1 MFLFNLL
8 ADATGSGGDT
18 NTNTNTT
25 AQNGCLGM
33 PSWVMYVI
41 LGVILVA
48 WIVFSYFTNKK
59 RRAKAEAET
68 AKRNAIKPG
77 FKVTTI
83 GGIVGT
89 VVEVDE
95 ENNTFV
101 LQTGN
106 DEHPSL
112 LTFDKLAI
120 YNSVDPDEG
129 KEEPAEGEQV
139 EALSDDE
146 VFPENAGENVETP
159 SEDTPVEEKTEE
171 ESTAKN
177 VDGNDAE

>member
-8 ADATGSGGDT
+8 TEATGDGSGTSNSNASG
-18 NTNTNTT
+18 NQGSFFS
-25 AQNGCLGM
+25 QN
-33 PSWVMYVI
+33 PWVMWTI

-120 YNSVDPDEG
+120 YNSIDPDEG
-129 KEEPAEGEQV
+129 NEETAEGEQV

-171 ESTAKN
+171 ENTAEN

>member
-8 ADATGSGGDT
+8 TEATGDGSGTSNSNASG
-18 NTNTNTT
+18 NQGNFFS
-25 AQNGCLGM
+25 QN
-33 PSWVMYVI
+33 PWVMWTI

-171 ESTAKN
+171 ESTAEN

>member
-8 ADATGSGGDT
+8 TEATGNGSGTSNSNASG
-18 NTNTNTT
+18 NQGSFFS
-25 AQNGCLGM
+25 QN
-33 PSWVMYVI
+33 PWVMWTI

-171 ESTAKN
+171 ESTAEN

>member
-8 ADATGSGGDT
+8 TEATGDGSGTSNSNASG
-18 NTNTNTT
+18 NQGSFFS
-25 AQNGCLGM
+25 QN
-33 PSWVMYVI
+33 PWVMWTI

-120 YNSVDPDEG
+120 YNSIDHDEG
-129 KEEPAEGEQV
+129 NEETAEGEQV

-171 ESTAKN
+171 ENTAEN

>member
-8 ADATGSGGDT
+8 TEATGDGSGTSNSNASG
-18 NTNTNTT
+18 NQGSFFS
-25 AQNGCLGM
+25 QN
-33 PSWVMYVI
+33 PWVMWTI

-171 ESTAKN
+171 ENTAEN

>member
-8 ADATGSGGDT
+8 TEATGDGSGTSNSNASG
-18 NTNTNTT
+18 NQGSFFS
-25 AQNGCLGM
+25 QN
-33 PSWVMYVI
+33 PWVMWTI

-171 ESTAKN
+171 ESTAEN

>member
-8 ADATGSGGDT
+8 TEATGDGSGTSNSNASG
-18 NTNTNTT
+18 NQGSFFS
-25 AQNGCLGM
+25 QN
-33 PSWVMYVI
+33 PWVMWTI

-120 YNSVDPDEG
+120 YNSIDPDEG

-171 ESTAKN
+171 ESTAEN

>member
-8 ADATGSGGDT
+8 ADATGDGSGTSNSNASG
-18 NTNTNTT
+18 NQGSFLS
-25 AQNGCLGM
+25 QN
-33 PSWVMYVI
+33 PWVMWTI

-171 ESTAKN
+171 ESTAEN

>member
-59 RRAKAEAET
+59 RREKAEAET

-89 VVEVDE
+89 VV
-95 ENNTFV
+95 
-101 LQTGN
+101 
-106 DEHPSL
+106 
-112 LTFDKLAI
+112 
-120 YNSVDPDEG
+120 
-129 KEEPAEGEQV
+129 
-139 EALSDDE
+139 
-146 VFPENAGENVETP
+146 
-159 SEDTPVEEKTEE
+159 
-171 ESTAKN
+171 
-177 VDGNDAE
+177 

>member
-8 ADATGSGGDT
+8 DATTSGEGAAESSNKT
-18 NTNTNTT
+18 TT
-25 AQNGCLGM
+25 AAGCLGM
-33 PSWVMYVI
+33 PTWAVYVI

-59 RRAKAEAET
+59 RRAKAEEET

-89 VVEVDE
+89 VVSVDD
-95 ENNTFV
+95 ENNMFV
-101 LQTGN
+101 LQTG
-106 DEHPSL
+106 DEEHPSL

-120 YNSVDPDEG
+120 YNSVDPDEA
-129 KEEPAEGEQV
+129 KDEPNAEETAETP
-139 EALSDDE
+139 SDE
-146 VFPENAGENVETP
+146 VFPENTSEEAETE
-159 SEDTPVEEKTEE
+159 SATEEKPAEDKKE
-171 ESTAKN
+171 NA
-177 VDGNDAE
+177 GNTDAE

>member
-59 RRAKAEAET
+59 RREKAEAET

-129 KEEPAEGEQV
+129 KEEPAEGERTD
-139 EALSDDE
+139 AASADE
-146 VFPENAGENVETP
+146 VFPEH
-159 SEDTPVEEKTEE
+159 SESDAATEDESAEEKTEE
-171 ESTAKN
+171 QNPAET
-177 VDGNDAE
+177 VDGKDAE

>member
-59 RRAKAEAET
+59 RREKAEAET

-120 YNSVDPDEG
+120 YNS
-129 KEEPAEGEQV
+129 AEGERKD
-139 EALSDDE
+139 AASDDE
-146 VFPENAGENVETP
+146 VFPEH
-159 SEDTPVEEKTEE
+159 SESDAATEDKPAEEKTEE
-171 ESTAKN
+171 QNPAETI
-177 VDGNDAE
+177 DGKDAE